1 MRASISILV
10 VASTLAVTACSN
22 GSSALPAAPSSPT
35 AQSAPGATIQGV
47 AGTWLGTAT
56 DAVTAGQSGTALGI
70 SMGPGMGPGM
80 MGSVGAMTWQ
90 ITQTGNAFTGTVGFS
105 GFQRAARMT
114 MTGTISETGGT
125 FTITMPGNS
134 MPMSACSGTATGTF
148 TVDHVTGQMRGAYS
162 GTNTCMG
169 SFSGQL
175 TLVKG

>member
-56 DAVTAGQSGTALGI
+56 DAVTAGQTGTALGI

-90 ITQTGNAFTGTVGFS
+90 ITQTGNAFTGTVGFG
-105 GFQRAARMT
+105 GFQSAARMT
-114 MTGTISETGGT
+114 MTGTFSGAGGT

-134 MPMSACSGTATGTF
+134 MPMRTCTGTATGTF
-148 TVDHVTGQMRGAYS
+148 TIDPATGQMRGTYS
-162 GTNTCMG
+162 GTNICMG

-175 TLVKG
+175 MLVKI